1 MTCAKG
7 AAVAAAQTQTD
18 GEAGL
23 QLVYKQI
30 KLGFLLIRMATGLA
44 KAICMHN
51 AIVMIG
57 TNLLS
62 LNYGSRELVKSPS
75 ALPFSRYFGL

>member
-1 MTCAKG
+1 MAYAKG

-30 KLGFLLIRMATGLA
+30 KLCLLLIRMATGLA
-44 KAICMHN
+44 KAICTHN
-51 AIVMIG
+51 AIVMTA

-62 LNYGSRELVKSPS
+62 LNYGSR
-75 ALPFSRYFGL
+75 